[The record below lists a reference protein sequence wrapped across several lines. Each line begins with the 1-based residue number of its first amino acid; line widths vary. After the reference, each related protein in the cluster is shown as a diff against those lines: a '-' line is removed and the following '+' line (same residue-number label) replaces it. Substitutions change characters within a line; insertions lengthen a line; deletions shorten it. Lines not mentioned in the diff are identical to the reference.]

1 MNNGTSAMRNP
12 NTDQPVAKFD
22 SSAARYARC
31 RNATRTDT
39 VGSDCSA
46 GAASDECRRLKNT
59 TAAAIS
65 SAPP

>member
-1 MNNGTSAMRNP
+1 MNNGTSAIRSP

-22 SSAARYARC
+22 NSAARDARC

-46 GAASDECRRLKNT
+46 GAASDECRRLMKT
-59 TAAAIS
+59 TAAAIG